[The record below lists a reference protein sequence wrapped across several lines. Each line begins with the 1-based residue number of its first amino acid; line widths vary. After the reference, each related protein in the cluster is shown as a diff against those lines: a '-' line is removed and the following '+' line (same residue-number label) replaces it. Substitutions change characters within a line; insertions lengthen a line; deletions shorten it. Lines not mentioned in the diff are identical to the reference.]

1 MMHRPRVYVTRQIF
15 PDALDLIEKSAG
27 LEVWPDDEPPT
38 PEKLQEVLADVD
50 GALINVMD
58 RIDVPLLDAAPNL
71 KVLSQVAV
79 GLDNIDL
86 PEATKRGILV
96 GYTPGV
102 LAKATAD
109 LAFALLL
116 AAARRVVESDKW
128 VREGN
133 WKISHHPMFWLG
145 SEVNGSTLGII
156 GLGGIG
162 LETAKRGLGF
172 DMKVIYHSRTRKPD
186 LEAEYGFEYAEPDR
200 VLAESDFL
208 SLHVPL
214 TPETHHYI
222 GEKQLKKMKPTAI
235 LVNMSRGPVV
245 DTGAL
250 YKALTKGWIA
260 GAGLDVFDPEPIP
273 ADHPIL
279 GLDNV
284 VVLPHI
290 GSASNR
296 SRREMCLLAA
306 RNLLAGL
313 KGERLEHCANPEL
326 YESLGI

>member
-1 MMHRPRVYVTRQIF
+1 MLKPRVYVSRQIF
-15 PDALDLIEKSAG
+15 SDALDLIEKSAEIE
-27 LEVWPDDEPPT
+27 LWPEDEPPS
-38 PEKLQEVLADVD
+38 PEQLKEALAEVD
-50 GALINVMD
+50 GAIINVMD
-58 RIDVPLLDAAPNL
+58 RIDASIFDAAPNL

-79 GLDNIDL
+79 GLDNVDL
-86 PEATKRGILV
+86 VEATKRDVLV

-102 LAKATAD
+102 LAKSTAD

-116 AAARRVVESDKW
+116 AVARRVVESDKW

-145 SEVNGSTLGII
+145 SEVNGSTLGIL

-172 DMKVIYHSRTRKPD
+172 DMKVLYHSRTRKR
-186 LEAEYGFEYAEPDR
+186 EVEKEYGFKYASLKR
-200 VLAESDFL
+200 VIAESDFL
-208 SLHVPL
+208 SIHVPL
-214 TPETHHYI
+214 TPETNQFI
-222 GEKQLKKMKPTAI
+222 GEKQLKSMKSTAI
-235 LVNMSRGPVV
+235 LINLSRGPVV
-245 DTGAL
+245 DTDAL

-260 GAGLDVFDPEPIP
+260 GAGLDVFDPEPVP
-273 ADHPIL
+273 TDHPIL

-296 SRREMCLLAA
+296 SRREMHLLAA
-306 RNLLAGL
+306 RNLIAGL
-313 KGERLEHCANPEL
+313 KGERLEECANPEL
-326 YESLGI
+326 YEKLGI

>member
-1 MMHRPRVYVTRQIF
+1 MQKPIVYVTRQIF
-15 PDALDLIEKSAG
+15 SDALDMIEQVAE

-38 PEKLQEVLADVD
+38 PEQLREALADAD

-58 RIDVPLLDAAPNL
+58 RIDVPLLDAAPKL
-71 KVLSQVAV
+71 RVLSQVAV
-79 GLDNIDL
+79 GLDNIDI
-86 PEATKRGILV
+86 PEATKRGILL

-109 LAFALLL
+109 LAFGLLL

-128 VREGN
+128 VRDGN
-133 WKISHHPMFWLG
+133 WKIAHHPMFWLG
-145 SEVNGSTLGII
+145 SEVNGSTLGIL

-172 DMKVIYHSRTRKPD
+172 DMKVIYNSRTRKPD
-186 LEAEYGFEYAEPDR
+186 LEAQYGFEYVEPNQL
-200 VLAESDFL
+200 LADSDFL

-235 LVNMSRGPVV
+235 LVNLSRGPVV
-245 DTGAL
+245 DTKAL

-273 ADHPIL
+273 ADHLIL
-279 GLDNV
+279 KLDNV

-296 SRREMCLLAA
+296 SRREMCLMAA
-306 RNLLAGL
+306 RNLVAGL
-313 KGERLEHCANPEL
+313 NGERLEQCVNPEL
-326 YESLGI
+326 YQSLGI

>member
-1 MMHRPRVYVTRQIF
+1 MHKPRVYVTRQIF
-15 PDALDLIEKSAG
+15 PDALDLIEKTAE
-27 LEVWPDDEPPT
+27 LEVWVDDEPPT
-38 PEKLQEVLADVD
+38 PEQLREVLADAD

-58 RIDVPLLDAAPNL
+58 RIDTALLDAAPPL
-71 KVLSQVAV
+71 RVLSQVAV
-79 GLDNIDL
+79 GLDNIDI
-86 PEATKRGILV
+86 PDATKRGILV

-128 VREGN
+128 VRGGN
-133 WKISHHPMFWLG
+133 WKIAHHPMFWLG
-145 SEVNGSTLGII
+145 AEVNGSTLGII
-156 GLGGIG
+156 GMGGIG

-186 LEAEYGFEYAEPDR
+186 LEAEYGFEYAEMDQ
-200 VLAESDFL
+200 VIANSDFL

-222 GEKQLKKMKPTAI
+222 GEKQLKMMKKSAI
-235 LVNMSRGPVV
+235 LVNLSRGPVV
-245 DTGAL
+245 DTKAL

-279 GLDNV
+279 SLDNV

-306 RNLLAGL
+306 RNLVAGL
-313 KGERLEHCANPEL
+313 NGERLEQCVNPEL
-326 YESLGI
+326 YETLGI

>member
-1 MMHRPRVYVTRQIF
+1 MHKPRVYVTRQIF
-15 PDALDLIEKSAG
+15 PDALDLIEKTAE
-27 LEVWPDDEPPT
+27 LEVWVDDEPPT
-38 PEKLQEVLADVD
+38 PEQLREVLADAD

-58 RIDVPLLDAAPNL
+58 RIDTALLDAAPKL
-71 KVLSQVAV
+71 RVLSQVAV
-79 GLDNIDL
+79 GLDNIDI
-86 PEATKRGILV
+86 PGATKRGILV

-128 VREGN
+128 VRGGN
-133 WKISHHPMFWLG
+133 WKIAHHPMFWLG
-145 SEVNGSTLGII
+145 AEVNGSTLGII
-156 GLGGIG
+156 GMGGIG

-186 LEAEYGFEYAEPDR
+186 LEAEYGFEYAEMDQ
-200 VLAESDFL
+200 VIANSDFL

-222 GEKQLKKMKPTAI
+222 GEKQLKMMKKSAI
-235 LVNMSRGPVV
+235 LVNLSRGPVV
-245 DTGAL
+245 DTKAL

-279 GLDNV
+279 SLDNV

-306 RNLLAGL
+306 RNLVAGL
-313 KGERLEHCANPEL
+313 RGERLEQCVNPEL

>member
-1 MMHRPRVYVTRQIF
+1 MYKPRVYVTRQIF
-15 PDALDLIEKSAG
+15 PDALDLIEQTAE

-38 PEKLQEVLADVD
+38 PEQLREVLADAD

-71 KVLSQVAV
+71 KVVSQVAV
-79 GLDNIDL
+79 GLDNINV
-86 PEATKRGILV
+86 PEATKRGILI

-128 VREGN
+128 VRNGN
-133 WKISHHPMFWLG
+133 WKIAHHPMFWLG
-145 SEVNGSTLGII
+145 SEVNGSTLGIL

-186 LEAEYGFEYAEPDR
+186 LEAEYGFEYAEADQ
-200 VLAESDFL
+200 VIANADFL

-214 TPETHHYI
+214 TPETHHLI
-222 GEKQLKKMKPTAI
+222 GEKQLKKMKSTAI
-235 LVNMSRGPVV
+235 LVNLSRGQVV
-245 DTGAL
+245 DTKAL

-279 GLDNV
+279 SLDNV

-296 SRREMCLLAA
+296 SRRDMCLLAA
-306 RNLLAGL
+306 RNLVAGL
-313 KGERLEHCANPEL
+313 TGERLEQCVNPEL